1 MSHQGLGE
9 KARVGCHFLL
19 QGIFLTPGIK
29 PASPESPALTDRFF
43 YHCTTWEAQEKRL
56 ERRKCPVHATEPRE
70 PPRTWRLQQSWSK
83 ISDWKRCRGRMER
96 PSVQFSSLSH
106 VRVFATPWTTA
117 CHASLSSPTP
127 EVHPNPCPL
136 FRWHHPTISA
146 SVVPFSCPQSFP
158 ASGSFQMSQ
167 LSASGGQ
174 SIRFQLQ
181 HQSLQ
186 WSPKDWFPLGWTGC
200 VSLQSKGLSSVFPN
214 TTVQKHQF
222 FGTQLS
228 L

>member
-96 PSVQFSSLSH
+96 PSVQFTQSCPSLCNPMNHSMPCLP
-106 VRVFATPWTTA
+106 VLTNSRSPPKPMSTVSATPSN
-117 CHASLSSPTP
+117 H
-127 EVHPNPCPL
+127 
-136 FRWHHPTISA
+136 
-146 SVVPFSCPQSFP
+146 
-158 ASGSFQMSQ
+158 
-167 LSASGGQ
+167 
-174 SIRFQLQ
+174 
-181 HQSLQ
+181 
-186 WSPKDWFPLGWTGC
+186 
-200 VSLQSKGLSSVFPN
+200 
-214 TTVQKHQF
+214 
-222 FGTQLS
+222 LS
-228 L
+228 LCHPLLLPSIFPSIGVFSNESALRIRWPKY